1 MKKLKKFLFA
11 AFTVAI
17 LSCLF
22 CQPAFAAISESDVQ
36 AQVDAVGK
44 EAVSGNV
51 FIWFLCAIG
60 FLKVGQKIDSF
71 LSSLGVN
78 VGHTGGS
85 MLAEAMIAARGIGGI
100 KNFSS
105 HHFGGGRNSSSTNV
119 NANGGKGSGGFGAG
133 FASGGLAGVVSR
145 KVTNSAIKTATT
157 TPGSKPSGLGSLL
170 GDAAAGGIG
179 GHMYASSVSKG
190 GNFANNVIGSVA
202 TGSISQMGSIS
213 GEKAAEALH
222 SYMGYAALESGA
234 EIVPTF
240 QNVEIGGG
248 RITGTEVTAEHPEG
262 MEIRRVD
269 RSVNEILD
277 GPGIQLSELA
287 AKIQQLHIFF
297 SLLIPDM
304 SHEERQLLDEALVR
318 TYNTKG
324 ITHDNASLEDPA
336 QPGQYRE
343 MPVLGDL
350 YEILKTSKE
359 TMRMAH
365 ILNRLVNGSASTFNK
380 QTNVRL
386 DNKYTVLDISSLTG
400 DLLTVGMFVALDFVW
415 DRAKADR
422 TEEKAIFIDE
432 CWQLLSGAGAAGV
445 RLAGDFLLEIAK
457 TIRGYGGASI
467 FASQDL
473 ADFFDLDGGRFGKGI
488 INNSK
493 TKIILNL
500 EDDEAQ
506 RVQEALHLSD
516 AETMEITHFERG
528 HGLISTNN
536 NNIMVEFKASPLEKD
551 LITTDRRE
559 LREIVERKRREQSTS
574 AEQQI

>member
-17 LSCLF
+17 LSCLL

-234 EIVPTF
+234 ENVPTF

-248 RITGTEVTAEHPEG
+248 RITGTS
-262 MEIRRVD
+262 D
-269 RSVNEILD
+269 
-277 GPGIQLSELA
+277 
-287 AKIQQLHIFF
+287 
-297 SLLIPDM
+297 
-304 SHEERQLLDEALVR
+304 AL
-318 TYNTKG
+318 NTKG
-324 ITHDNASLEDPA
+324 LLDLMLA
-336 QPGQYRE
+336 QNP
-343 MPVLGDL
+343 DT
-350 YEILKTSKE
+350 K
-359 TMRMAH
+359 
-365 ILNRLVNGSASTFNK
+365 
-380 QTNVRL
+380 
-386 DNKYTVLDISSLTG
+386 
-400 DLLTVGMFVALDFVW
+400 TVGLLYSKSEDSSKQPIE
-415 DRAKADR
+415 DAKAY
-422 TEEKAIFIDE
+422 
-432 CWQLLSGAGAAGV
+432 
-445 RLAGDFLLEIAK
+445 LE
-457 TIRGYGGASI
+457 
-467 FASQDL
+467 
-473 ADFFDLDGGRFGKGI
+473 GKGI
-488 INNSK
+488 RCVEK
-493 TKIILNL
+493 TG
-500 EDDEAQ
+500 
-506 RVQEALHLSD
+506 
-516 AETMEITHFERG
+516 T
-528 HGLISTNN
+528 
-536 NNIMVEFKASPLEKD
+536 
-551 LITTDRRE
+551 TTDE
-559 LREIVERKRREQSTS
+559 VTS
-574 AEQQI
+574 AVDALIAEKVDAVFTPTDNVIMAAELAIYEDLAKAGIPHYTGADSFVRNGAYATCGVNYTDLGAKTADLAYSAITDGMDAMEDYYLMDGGIITVNTDTAAMIGKQAEYSCFDSMGTVVEVTTTKD